1 MEAAASKR
9 TGSVMRVAPPRYAE
23 TPTFSTTRAV
33 AAMVATSVRAL
44 EKLNLQ
50 LVMGVSPND
59 FKAVYTLFQY
69 MYIRLRKM

>member
-1 MEAAASKR
+1 MEPAASKR

-59 FKAVYTLFQY
+59 FKAAYTLFQY
-69 MYIRLRKM
+69 MHIRLIKM